1 MTDFLDNLIDR
12 HAEVGSPIKPRL
24 PALFEPEVSQDGLAV
39 AARDDR
45 AIVIGETDPPGP
57 FMRIKERIPPHSD
70 TATRAAIEPVQPIA
84 APSPTIPVTQGSP
97 SIDRGPNGPGLSIA
111 PRESAGVGAAHSARD
126 PLTATDPLTLTL
138 SQRERGPDAGVPKAS
153 AAIQVAPVTSRVR
166 YAHQEERTNPT
177 STTTRVDEQ
186 ASVEE
191 PSKPVLSVAPRE
203 SAGVRAVDSARDLLT
218 ASDPLTLPLSEGK
231 SGFDHGLLRP
241 SATSISPI
249 YPSVARTESPAGRP
263 EPVINVSIG
272 RIEVRATMSPQ
283 KQAPKPEIRS
293 PVMGLEE
300 YLRRRS
306 GGQDR

>member
-1 MTDFLDNLIDR
+1 MRDFLDHLIDR
-12 HAEVGSPIKPRL
+12 HAEAASPLKPRL

-57 FMRIKERIPPHSD
+57 FMRIKEKFPPHSD
-70 TATRAAIEPVQPIA
+70 TTTRAAIEPVHTIA
-84 APSPTIPVTQGSP
+84 VPSQTLAATQGSP
-97 SIDRGPNGPGLSIA
+97 SIDGGPNGPGFPLG
-111 PRESAGVGAAHSARD
+111 PREGAEVRAARSARD
-126 PLTATDPLTLTL
+126 PLTASDSLTL
-138 SQRERGPDAGVPKAS
+138 SQRERGPDAGVPKVS
-153 AAIQVAPVTSRVR
+153 AATQAAPVTSRVR
-166 YAHQEERTNPT
+166 YAHQEERTNST

-191 PSKPVLSVAPRE
+191 LSKPVFYVTPRE
-203 SAGVRAVDSARDLLT
+203 SAGVRAAPSGSDPLT
-218 ASDPLTLPLSEGK
+218 ASDPLTLALSEGK
-231 SGFDHGLLRP
+231 RGFDHGLLRP
-241 SATSISPI
+241 SATSISPV
-249 YPSVARTESPAGRP
+249 YPSVARTASPAAGP

-272 RIEVRATMSPQ
+272 RIEVRATLAPQ
-283 KQAPKPEIRS
+283 KQAPRPEIRT